1 MHCSRITIFLA
12 VCVSQTSFASSEVC
26 AEFEV
31 GNAKTVLLR
40 ARNAEQAQISTAAR
54 VSKFRVCGLL
64 SGGVEGYHPADPN
77 WRETPANEWG
87 LAFKAKRYGDTL
99 VVSSSNE
106 IEYIHHL
113 YYLDK
118 LKVTAPKGIAV
129 KLTNRML
136 SGEGKADLSEPKAF

>member
-1 MHCSRITIFLA
+1 MRCSRITIFLA
-12 VCVSQTSFASSEVC
+12 VCVSQASFASSEVC

-40 ARNAEQAQISTAAR
+40 ARNAEHAQISTAAR
-54 VSKFRVCGLL
+54 VSKFRVCGLP
-64 SGGVEGYHPADPN
+64 SGGAEGYHPTDPN

-87 LAFKAKRYGDTL
+87 LGFKARQYGGTL

-106 IEYIHHL
+106 VEYLHHL

-118 LKVTAPKGIAV
+118 LKITAPKGITV
-129 KLTNRML
+129 KLKNRIL